1 MESASGTFIRR
12 RTSRGNPPRNF
23 AKAPSSE
30 IPSSRCVG
38 TRDKLDSRQKLCNA
52 MCPLEERMFGKENV
66 TIELLLAAAI
76 LAAPAATMAQTT
88 PAGTNT
94 DQVKKEN

>member
-1 MESASGTFIRR
+1 
-12 RTSRGNPPRNF
+12 
-23 AKAPSSE
+23 
-30 IPSSRCVG
+30 
-38 TRDKLDSRQKLCNA
+38 
-52 MCPLEERMFGKENV
+52 MFGKENV

-88 PAGTNT
+88 PAGTNI